1 MRDWPLLAA
10 AALALSMTRKAPGS
24 GVLCDLVFMP
34 TRLEQQKYS
43 LSVKAIDSE

>member
-34 TRLEQQKYS
+34 TRVEEQYN